1 MPFAIHHPPSAR
13 GLKSEAWGGTAR
25 RTTQG
30 RRRASGFEI
39 GPCFATHDAASVP
52 RARGFTLLELLL
64 AVAIFAI
71 VLLAIHVTFYGAIR
85 LRNETTAAL
94 DRTVPLQH
102 ALAILRRDLMNIL
115 PPGGAFA
122 GPFQSIPETTTT
134 NLNPDSLL
142 SLSGR
147 RVSPDLYTASA
158 LVTERL
164 PWAEIQKVAYLLTPS
179 TNPAAGL
186 ELVRSV
192 TRNLLPAFDE
202 EPEMQPLLA
211 GVEEVYF
218 EYYDGETW
226 RDSWDSTAEELPP
239 LPLAIRVQ
247 IELLPEETASVR
259 PAPVELLVPLAV
271 PARAS
276 ATGDT
281 TDDEEGP

>member
-1 MPFAIHHPPSAR
+1 M
-13 GLKSEAWGGTAR
+13 
-25 RTTQG
+25 
-30 RRRASGFEI
+30 
-39 GPCFATHDAASVP
+39 
-52 RARGFTLLELLL
+52 
-64 AVAIFAI
+64 
-71 VLLAIHVTFYGAIR
+71 
-85 LRNETTAAL
+85 RNQTTAAL

-186 ELVRSV
+186 NWSARS
-192 TRNLLPAFDE
+192 
-202 EPEMQPLLA
+202 
-211 GVEEVYF
+211 
-218 EYYDGETW
+218 
-226 RDSWDSTAEELPP
+226 
-239 LPLAIRVQ
+239 RV
-247 IELLPEETASVR
+247 ICCRL
-259 PAPVELLVPLAV
+259 
-271 PARAS
+271 
-276 ATGDT
+276 
-281 TDDEEGP
+281 

>member
-1 MPFAIHHPPSAR
+1 
-13 GLKSEAWGGTAR
+13 
-25 RTTQG
+25 
-30 RRRASGFEI
+30 
-39 GPCFATHDAASVP
+39 
-52 RARGFTLLELLL
+52 
-64 AVAIFAI
+64 
-71 VLLAIHVTFYGAIR
+71 
-85 LRNETTAAL
+85 
-94 DRTVPLQH
+94 
-102 ALAILRRDLMNIL
+102 MNIL

>member
-1 MPFAIHHPPSAR
+1 MPFAIHHLSFAR
-13 GLKSEAWGGTAR
+13 GLKSEARGGAAR

-30 RRRASGFEI
+30 RRQASGFEV
-39 GPCFATHDAASVP
+39 GPCFAIRGAASVP
-52 RARGFTLLELLL
+52 QARGFTLLELLL

-71 VLLAIHVTFYGAIR
+71 ILLAIHVTFYGAIR
-85 LRNETTAAL
+85 LRNQTTTAL
-94 DRTVPLQH
+94 DRAVPLQH

-115 PPGGAFA
+115 PPGGVFA

-147 RVSPDLYTASA
+147 RISPDLYTASA

-186 ELVRSV
+186 ELVRSI

-202 EPEMQPLLA
+202 EPEMQLLLA

-218 EYYDGETW
+218 EFYDGETW

-247 IELLPEETASVR
+247 VELLPEETASVR

-276 ATGDT
+276 ATDGT